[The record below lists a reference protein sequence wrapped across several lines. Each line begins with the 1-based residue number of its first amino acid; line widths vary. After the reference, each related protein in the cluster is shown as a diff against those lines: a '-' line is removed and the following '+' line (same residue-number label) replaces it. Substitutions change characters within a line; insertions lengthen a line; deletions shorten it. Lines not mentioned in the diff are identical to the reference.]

1 MKHVT
6 LIVGTVALAALI
18 LLAAGCSLG
27 NWMTDPAA
35 SGGGSSSLDLPRDT
49 VDYTA
54 RSFEQFTTFYP
65 VQLEITV
72 ELYEA
77 GANGEAR
84 QLSPGAADVY
94 LRLHDPDGSK
104 IYEGRVGS
112 DGFIS
117 TAIYL
122 PSAPQDV
129 ELSLTAEGFENRS
142 VTIADM
148 VRYERIERT
157 MAMAREAGFTASRS
171 LEPDEDN
178 DGVPD
183 VYDADVTE
191 PGTAF
196 KTRYPAEGHLTVAY
210 EDLYGR
216 AEAGDADYNDFIA
229 AYVIEERINDEGTAL
244 DSVRFDVTAQEKLAG
259 YDHTFGIRID
269 SYKGTADVTGKL
281 IYSSGLVRTYNRENL
296 KAPLNVEL
304 FRSTATVIE
313 ASDEE
318 KKTAWFEID
327 FDRPQN
333 IDPTAGEVVTDRPP
347 YNPYLYVKDTGED
360 VHLLGEMS
368 LDGTY
373 DPLMFMDENNF
384 PWGLL
389 VPADWIP
396 PKETR
401 RIEEFYPD
409 FTSWRKSGGSDYR
422 DWYLNYVDP
431 DKQEAN
437 QPPYPVTG
445 DDQTPFEAE
454 ETNPQYT
461 ARFSFE
467 QYYYLFI
474 EQVDGQD
481 DPDGDAVT
489 FASDPLPNYM
499 SLDPDTG
506 VLTIVDAPIG
516 EETFSFW
523 SVDSE
528 GNDSSAESLT
538 VTFQFIGS

>member
-1 MKHVT
+1 
-6 LIVGTVALAALI
+6 
-18 LLAAGCSLG
+18 
-27 NWMTDPAA
+27 
-35 SGGGSSSLDLPRDT
+35 
-49 VDYTA
+49 
-54 RSFEQFTTFYP
+54 
-65 VQLEITV
+65 
-72 ELYEA
+72 
-77 GANGEAR
+77 
-84 QLSPGAADVY
+84 
-94 LRLHDPDGSK
+94 
-104 IYEGRVGS
+104 
-112 DGFIS
+112 
-117 TAIYL
+117 
-122 PSAPQDV
+122 
-129 ELSLTAEGFENRS
+129 
-142 VTIADM
+142 
-148 VRYERIERT
+148 
-157 MAMAREAGFTASRS
+157 
-171 LEPDEDN
+171 
-178 DGVPD
+178 
-183 VYDADVTE
+183 
-191 PGTAF
+191 
-196 KTRYPAEGHLTVAY
+196 
-210 EDLYGR
+210 
-216 AEAGDADYNDFIA
+216 
-229 AYVIEERINDEGTAL
+229 
-244 DSVRFDVTAQEKLAG
+244 
-259 YDHTFGIRID
+259 
-269 SYKGTADVTGKL
+269 
-281 IYSSGLVRTYNRENL
+281 
-296 KAPLNVEL
+296 
-304 FRSTATVIE
+304 VIE

-347 YNPYLYVKDTGED
+347 YNPYLFVKDTGED

-409 FTSWRKSGGSDYR
+409 FTPWRKSGGSDYR

-431 DKQEAN
+431 DKQEVN